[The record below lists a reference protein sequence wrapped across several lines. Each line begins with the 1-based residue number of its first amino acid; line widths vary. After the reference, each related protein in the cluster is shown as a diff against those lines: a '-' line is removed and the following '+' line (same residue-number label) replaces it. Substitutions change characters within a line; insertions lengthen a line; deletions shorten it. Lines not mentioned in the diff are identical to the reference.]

1 MKQLVCAKDVETL
14 KEEGKTELYIDEDA
28 IVTPSARD
36 AADSLGVTFSYKK
49 GCGGGKCPFGQ
60 PGHRQQSDL
69 HGTEGTVG

>member
-36 AADSLGVTFSYKK
+36 AADSLGDIFI
-49 GCGGGKCPFGQ
+49 
-60 PGHRQQSDL
+60 
-69 HGTEGTVG
+69 